1 MWGRGVCFLGSI
13 LCQTHDTFFL
23 LKHNNL
29 AVDNSFA
36 RVKVG
41 CKIWLKKNIYI
52 YFFCFRWKIHATIY
66 MVENNRSY
74 RYVTV
79 VIKGLRSR
87 SYNVRVRKTLSN
99 SQSLFMV
106 VTKNGRSKTVT
117 VVSINI
123 FKFLVF
129 SSKTSK
135 SSFFFN
141 FFLNLF
147 GDALLECSEP
157 LSTLL
162 KNINHTKTIIS
173 K

>member
-1 MWGRGVCFLGSI
+1 MGVCFLGSI
-13 LCQTHDTFFL
+13 LCQGHDTFFL
-23 LKHNNL
+23 RKHNNL
-29 AVDNSFA
+29 AVNNSFA

-41 CKIWLKKNIYI
+41 CKIWLKKIYI
-52 YFFCFRWKIHATIY
+52 YIFLLFSVEDPSSN
-66 MVENNRSY
+66 MVENNRRY

-79 VIKGLRSR
+79 VIQGLRPY
-87 SYNVRVRKTLSN
+87 SYNVIVRKTLSN
-99 SQSLFMV
+99 SQSLLMV
-106 VTKNGRSKTVT
+106 VTKNGRCKTVT
-117 VVSINI
+117 IVSIYI
-123 FKFLVF
+123 FKILVL

-141 FFLNLF
+141 FFSNLF